1 MEACAWK
8 FTPPDVR
15 TFTLIRLAGTTP
27 ATWPAWASG
36 CAATLFNFFNQ
47 SLGFASEQRVN
58 GVIAKRLN
66 GSPTMTLDLDTLMRQ
81 MTEQKAKDALLTAR
95 STLERSLRELDH
107 YIERLDTAETPH
119 DKSQVMNWALNAL
132 ACNITP
138 NLRLDLI
145 ANAQAELASVA
156 K

>member
-1 MEACAWK
+1 M
-8 FTPPDVR
+8 P
-15 TFTLIRLAGTTP
+15 
-27 ATWPAWASG
+27 
-36 CAATLFNFFNQ
+36 
-47 SLGFASEQRVN
+47 
-58 GVIAKRLN
+58 
-66 GSPTMTLDLDTLMRQ
+66 LDLDTLMRQ

-95 STLERSLRELDH
+95 ATLERSLRELDH
-107 YIERLDTAETPH
+107 YIERLDTADTPH

>member
-1 MEACAWK
+1 
-8 FTPPDVR
+8 
-15 TFTLIRLAGTTP
+15 
-27 ATWPAWASG
+27 
-36 CAATLFNFFNQ
+36 
-47 SLGFASEQRVN
+47 
-58 GVIAKRLN
+58 
-66 GSPTMTLDLDTLMRQ
+66 MTLDLDTLMRQ

-95 STLERSLRELDH
+95 STLKRSLRELDH

>member
-1 MEACAWK
+1 
-8 FTPPDVR
+8 
-15 TFTLIRLAGTTP
+15 
-27 ATWPAWASG
+27 
-36 CAATLFNFFNQ
+36 
-47 SLGFASEQRVN
+47 
-58 GVIAKRLN
+58 
-66 GSPTMTLDLDTLMRQ
+66 MTLDLDTLMRQ
-81 MTEQKAKDALLTAR
+81 MAEQKAKDALLTAR

-107 YIERLDTAETPH
+107 YIERLDVAETAH
-119 DKSQVMNWALNAL
+119 DRSQVMNWALNAL

>member
-1 MEACAWK
+1 MS
-8 FTPPDVR
+8 T
-15 TFTLIRLAGTTP
+15 RLAATTP
-27 ATWPAWASG
+27 ATRPGWASG
-36 CAATLFNFFNQ
+36 CAATLFIFFHQ

-107 YIERLDTAETPH
+107 YIERLDTAETLH

>member
-1 MEACAWK
+1 MRA
-8 FTPPDVR
+8 TPPVW
-15 TFTLIRLAGTTP
+15 G
-27 ATWPAWASG
+27 SG
-36 CAATLFNFFNQ
+36 SAATLFIFFHQ
-47 SLGFASEQRVN
+47 SLGFASQQRVN

-107 YIERLDTAETPH
+107 YIERLDMAETPH

>member
-1 MEACAWK
+1 MS
-8 FTPPDVR
+8 T
-15 TFTLIRLAGTTP
+15 RLAATTP
-27 ATWPAWASG
+27 ATRPGWVSG
-36 CAATLFNFFNQ
+36 SAATLLIFLHQ

-107 YIERLDTAETPH
+107 YIERLDTAETLQ

>member
-1 MEACAWK
+1 MSIHLAA
-8 FTPPDVR
+8 TTVA
-15 TFTLIRLAGTTP
+15 TLGV
-27 ATWPAWASG
+27 WASG
-36 CAATLFNFFNQ
+36 CEATLFIFCNQ
-47 SLGFASEQRVN
+47 SLGFASQQRVN

-107 YIERLDTAETPH
+107 YIERLDTAETLH

>member
-1 MEACAWK
+1 MS
-8 FTPPDVR
+8 T
-15 TFTLIRLAGTTP
+15 RLAATTP
-27 ATWPAWASG
+27 ATRPGWASG
-36 CAATLFNFFNQ
+36 SAATLFIFLHQ
-47 SLGFASEQRVN
+47 SLGFASQQRVN

-107 YIERLDTAETPH
+107 YIERLDTAETLH

>member
-1 MEACAWK
+1 
-8 FTPPDVR
+8 
-15 TFTLIRLAGTTP
+15 
-27 ATWPAWASG
+27 
-36 CAATLFNFFNQ
+36 
-47 SLGFASEQRVN
+47 
-58 GVIAKRLN
+58 
-66 GSPTMTLDLDTLMRQ
+66 MTLDLDTLMRQ
-81 MTEQKAKDALLTAR
+81 MTEQKAKDALLNAR

-107 YIERLDTAETPH
+107 YIERLDTADTPH

>member
-1 MEACAWK
+1 
-8 FTPPDVR
+8 
-15 TFTLIRLAGTTP
+15 
-27 ATWPAWASG
+27 
-36 CAATLFNFFNQ
+36 
-47 SLGFASEQRVN
+47 
-58 GVIAKRLN
+58 
-66 GSPTMTLDLDTLMRQ
+66 MTLDLDTLMRQ
-81 MTEQKAKDALLTAR
+81 MAEQKAKDALLNAR

-107 YIERLDTAETPH
+107 YIERLDTADTPH

>member
-1 MEACAWK
+1 
-8 FTPPDVR
+8 
-15 TFTLIRLAGTTP
+15 
-27 ATWPAWASG
+27 
-36 CAATLFNFFNQ
+36 
-47 SLGFASEQRVN
+47 
-58 GVIAKRLN
+58 
-66 GSPTMTLDLDTLMRQ
+66 MTLDLDTLMRQ

-95 STLERSLRELDH
+95 STLERCLRELDH

>member
-1 MEACAWK
+1 MS
-8 FTPPDVR
+8 T
-15 TFTLIRLAGTTP
+15 RLAATTP
-27 ATWPAWASG
+27 ATRPGWASG
-36 CAATLFNFFNQ
+36 CAATLFIFFHQ
-47 SLGFASEQRVN
+47 SLGFASQQRVN

-107 YIERLDTAETPH
+107 YIERLDTAETLH

>member
-1 MEACAWK
+1 
-8 FTPPDVR
+8 
-15 TFTLIRLAGTTP
+15 
-27 ATWPAWASG
+27 
-36 CAATLFNFFNQ
+36 
-47 SLGFASEQRVN
+47 
-58 GVIAKRLN
+58 
-66 GSPTMTLDLDTLMRQ
+66 MTLDLDTLMRQ

-95 STLERSLRELDH
+95 STLERSLRELDL

>member
-1 MEACAWK
+1 MS
-8 FTPPDVR
+8 
-15 TFTLIRLAGTTP
+15 IRLAATTP
-27 ATWPAWASG
+27 ATRPGWASG
-36 CAATLFNFFNQ
+36 SAATLFIFFHQ
-47 SLGFASEQRVN
+47 SLGFASQQRVN

-107 YIERLDTAETPH
+107 YIVRLDTAETLQ

>member
-1 MEACAWK
+1 MS
-8 FTPPDVR
+8 
-15 TFTLIRLAGTTP
+15 IRLAATTP
-27 ATWPAWASG
+27 ATQPAWDSG
-36 CAATLFNFFNQ
+36 SAATLLIFFHQ
-47 SLGFASEQRVN
+47 SLGFASQQRVN

-107 YIERLDTAETPH
+107 YIVRLDTAETLQ

>member
-1 MEACAWK
+1 
-8 FTPPDVR
+8 
-15 TFTLIRLAGTTP
+15 
-27 ATWPAWASG
+27 
-36 CAATLFNFFNQ
+36 
-47 SLGFASEQRVN
+47 
-58 GVIAKRLN
+58 
-66 GSPTMTLDLDTLMRQ
+66 MTLDLDTLMRQ
-81 MTEQKAKDALLTAR
+81 MAEQKAKDALLTAR
-95 STLERSLRELDH
+95 STLERSLRDLDH
-107 YIERLDTAETPH
+107 YIERLDTAETPR

>member
-1 MEACAWK
+1 MS
-8 FTPPDVR
+8 T
-15 TFTLIRLAGTTP
+15 RLAATTP
-27 ATWPAWASG
+27 ATQPVWASG
-36 CAATLFNFFNQ
+36 CAATLFIFFYQ

-107 YIERLDTAETPH
+107 YIERLDTAETLH

>member
-1 MEACAWK
+1 
-8 FTPPDVR
+8 
-15 TFTLIRLAGTTP
+15 
-27 ATWPAWASG
+27 
-36 CAATLFNFFNQ
+36 
-47 SLGFASEQRVN
+47 
-58 GVIAKRLN
+58 
-66 GSPTMTLDLDTLMRQ
+66 MTLDLDTLMRQ
-81 MTEQKAKDALLTAR
+81 MTEQKAKDALLNAR

>member
-1 MEACAWK
+1 MS
-8 FTPPDVR
+8 
-15 TFTLIRLAGTTP
+15 IRLAATTP
-27 ATWPAWASG
+27 ATQPVWASG
-36 CAATLFNFFNQ
+36 CAATLFIFFHQ

-107 YIERLDTAETPH
+107 YIERLDTAETLH

>member
-1 MEACAWK
+1 M
-8 FTPPDVR
+8 PPVAR
-15 TFTLIRLAGTTP
+15 ISTSIRLAATTP
-27 ATWPAWASG
+27 ATQPVWASG
-36 CAATLFNFFNQ
+36 CAATLFIFFYQ

-107 YIERLDTAETPH
+107 YIERLDTAETLH

>member
-1 MEACAWK
+1 M
-8 FTPPDVR
+8 P
-15 TFTLIRLAGTTP
+15 
-27 ATWPAWASG
+27 
-36 CAATLFNFFNQ
+36 
-47 SLGFASEQRVN
+47 
-58 GVIAKRLN
+58 
-66 GSPTMTLDLDTLMRQ
+66 LDLDTLMRQ

-95 STLERSLRELDH
+95 STLERSQRELDH

-145 ANAQAELASVA
+145 ANAQADLASVA

>member
-1 MEACAWK
+1 MNAL
-8 FTPPDVR
+8 P
-15 TFTLIRLAGTTP
+15 
-27 ATWPAWASG
+27 
-36 CAATLFNFFNQ
+36 Q
-47 SLGFASEQRVN
+47 VN
-58 GVIAKRLN
+58 GVPLC
-66 GSPTMTLDLDTLMRQ
+66 
-81 MTEQKAKDALLTAR
+81 DAA
-95 STLERSLRELDH
+95 
-107 YIERLDTAETPH
+107 ERLDTAETLQ

>member
-1 MEACAWK
+1 MLG
-8 FTPPDVR
+8 V
-15 TFTLIRLAGTTP
+15 
-27 ATWPAWASG
+27 WASG
-36 CAATLFNFFNQ
+36 CDATLSIFCNQ
-47 SLGFASEQRVN
+47 SLGFASQQRVN

-66 GSPTMTLDLDTLMRQ
+66 ESPTMTLDLDTLMRQ

-107 YIERLDTAETPH
+107 YIERLDTAETLH

-145 ANAQAELASVA
+145 ANAKAELASVA

>member
-1 MEACAWK
+1 MVK
-8 FTPPDVR
+8 PVSRP
-15 TFTLIRLAGTTP
+15 L
-27 ATWPAWASG
+27 S
-36 CAATLFNFFNQ
+36 Q
-47 SLGFASEQRVN
+47 YSL
-58 GVIAKRLN
+58 
-66 GSPTMTLDLDTLMRQ
+66 
-81 MTEQKAKDALLTAR
+81 DALALLGQLVREARLDKAMTTADLAAR
-95 STLERSLRELDH
+95 AGISRALLQR
-107 YIERLDTAETPH
+107 IERLDTAETPH